1 MLKNMGVSQVSHFLS
16 NLTLN
21 QETVCNESDAL
32 SIEQMVT
39 ALKRAELDMP
49 VVALSVRRTSGM
61 RTFY

>member
-1 MLKNMGVSQVSHFLS
+1 MSHFLA

>member
-1 MLKNMGVSQVSHFLS
+1 MLKNMGVSQVSHFLV

>member
-1 MLKNMGVSQVSHFLS
+1 MLKNMGVSQVSHFLA

-21 QETVCNESDAL
+21 EETVCNESDAL
-32 SIEQMVT
+32 SIEKMVT

>member
-1 MLKNMGVSQVSHFLS
+1 MLKNMGVSKVSHFLA